1 MAMRL
6 TEKQKEFIQITL
18 DDIGR
23 HDGDTKCFWECF
35 PAERRTAISLQKK
48 GLVEFKDGEE
58 PVAGSHDMLM
68 ARLTKAGLEVLR

>member
-1 MAMRL
+1 MQL
-6 TEKQKEFIQITL
+6 TKMQKAFIQVTL
-18 DDIGR
+18 DDIR
-23 HDGDTKCFWECF
+23 RSDGDTKRFWECF

-68 ARLTKAGLEVLR
+68 ARLTKAGLDVLR